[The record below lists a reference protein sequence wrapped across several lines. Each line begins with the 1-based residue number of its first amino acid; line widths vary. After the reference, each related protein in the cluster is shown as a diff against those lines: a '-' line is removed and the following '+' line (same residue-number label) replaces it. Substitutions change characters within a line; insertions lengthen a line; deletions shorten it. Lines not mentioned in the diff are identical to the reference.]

1 MVSPPRLRAQLC
13 GSAGAFPSAGGLAP
27 DPGRGGPVSLAG
39 GAPGFSCIPS
49 WSPGA
54 RRRGWDEPAL
64 CREDIGRLVGHGVDG
79 LQGRAQR
86 RPEPPEPRALLPGQ
100 RGTLPLLPRPSHVLT
115 DGLRQG
121 AHGGHQPLPK
131 WGRPVSRGPAP
142 APTAAPG
149 APRPASPALGGTRG
163 LLALAALARV
173 RRRPLPLSRSHTA
186 LTCWRGPCGGSTW
199 PSAPPAGFPGTPP
212 PRVNPAGLLSLPA
225 PALGRG
231 EARPGT
237 GPPEL
242 PGFQGLLTR
251 FSPSTALCAHA
262 PRA

>member
-149 APRPASPALGGTRG
+149 APRLLRWAAPAVS
-163 LLALAALARV
+163 
-173 RRRPLPLSRSHTA
+173 S
-186 LTCWRGPCGGSTW
+186 
-199 PSAPPAGFPGTPP
+199 
-212 PRVNPAGLLSLPA
+212 LSLPWPESGVVRFLFPGVTLRSPAGEA
-225 PALGRG
+225 PAEAARGR
-231 EARPGT
+231 
-237 GPPEL
+237 
-242 PGFQGLLTR
+242 
-251 FSPSTALCAHA
+251 A
-262 PRA
+262 PRQLDSRGPHPLG